1 MPDVRCAW
9 VPEGDPLYVA
19 YHDEEWGVPS
29 RDERHLFEMLVL
41 FVRDELAI
49 KNIGKEEGPRYVPY
63 LLTAF
68 FFILFMNLLGLFPWM
83 ATATGNLA
91 ITCGLAICTF
101 VVSSRPFARVK
112 KATTSFCPSPT
123 EKPVPSG

>member
-1 MPDVRCAW
+1 
-9 VPEGDPLYVA
+9 
-19 YHDEEWGVPS
+19 
-29 RDERHLFEMLVL
+29 MLVL

-83 ATATGNLA
+83 ATATGNIA
-91 ITCGLAICTF
+91 VTCGAGALHLLRHPGRRASARRASAATSRTSPAACTG
-101 VVSSRPFARVK
+101 R
-112 KATTSFCPSPT
+112 CGPS
-123 EKPVPSG
+123 